1 MEWYMEKKYKE
12 PKVEEMETTINVM
25 YNDNTFSIYTNKPN
39 LQKQLNKI
47 IGEPT
52 KEYKIKRSISGSRW
66 DISLDNKII
75 ISRLILKANVFEL

>member
-1 MEWYMEKKYKE
+1 MEKKYKE

-66 DISLDNKII
+66 HISLDNKII